1 MTKLTDECLGAVTR
15 LLQEPLGTRG
25 LESSP
30 ENAVGGEGERESEH
44 GFAEIPRRLY
54 DVYMEGIGMIS
65 ENPERATIAA
75 TPISRAGRSH
85 PRTRSRRPAL

>member
-15 LLQEPLGTRG
+15 LLQKALGSRV

-30 ENAVGGEGERESEH
+30 ANAVGVRGERTEH

-54 DVYMEGIGMIS
+54 DIYMEGIRMIS
-65 ENPERATIAA
+65 EDPERATIALLR
-75 TPISRAGRSH
+75 ISRAGRSRQ
-85 PRTRSRRPAL
+85 PTRSRRPAL

>member
-30 ENAVGGEGERESEH
+30 ANAVGLRGERTEH
-44 GFAEIPRRLY
+44 GFAEIPCRLY
-54 DVYMEGIGMIS
+54 DVYME
-65 ENPERATIAA
+65 
-75 TPISRAGRSH
+75 
-85 PRTRSRRPAL
+85 